1 VARRIIIANSVH
13 IPRGHEEKD
22 AATGASGE
30 PGFISVHL
38 CGHVMVFGP
47 LRRLAYQIA
56 TQELIAATL
65 SSYCCA
71 ALWPNLQI
79 ATTDDNANCISWL
92 DSGHA
97 EAERNYMLRMR
108 ARAMMVSNIREHH
121 EPIASED
128 NVLADAGTHLN
139 ETKRALGFTAYLSF
153 LSNSNVGRP
162 EWWPEGFPYPPRAA
176 GCDRVDDGSP
186 LGLLAERISF
196 ANQTDVCFSR
206 EEVVEVL
213 RAVRLQLLGFANS
226 NAI

>member
-1 VARRIIIANSVH
+1 
-13 IPRGHEEKD
+13 
-22 AATGASGE
+22 
-30 PGFISVHL
+30 
-38 CGHVMVFGP
+38 MVFAP
-47 LRRLAYQIA
+47 LGRLAYQIA

-97 EAERNYMLRMR
+97 GRPERNYMLRMR

-139 ETKRALGFTAYLSF
+139 ETKRALGFIAYLSF
-153 LSNSNVGRP
+153 LSNSSTNRP

-176 GCDRVDDGSP
+176 GFDRVDDGSP
-186 LGLLAERISF
+186 LGLLAERVSF

-206 EEVVEVL
+206 EEVIEVL